1 MHYAAGAA
9 TTHGVSSVEAYEVLI
24 VDGAADGLP
33 MRLQAL
39 LDPERPVAR
48 PERFFAAERSMP
60 VVGGGVALVC
70 GAICAA
76 LAWSAVL
83 TARGE
88 DGPKLVIALVMIAFF
103 AWPAVWGARQ
113 VARYRAEGRAVA
125 AGRAR
130 AGLYVEDDGILWRGW
145 DGRVTWLPRS
155 RIVGAH
161 SGSIPGWGGGGAP
174 KTGWLLYR
182 DAAGASTTFILPVPD
197 CIALANA
204 LRPWLGG
211 EPFRRPQY

>member
-1 MHYAAGAA
+1 
-9 TTHGVSSVEAYEVLI
+9 
-24 VDGAADGLP
+24 
-33 MRLQAL
+33 
-39 LDPERPVAR
+39 PERPVAR

-76 LAWSAVL
+76 LGWSAARM
-83 TARGE
+83 ARGE

-155 RIVGAH
+155 RIVAAKWGR
-161 SGSIPGWGGGGAP
+161 PPDWGGGAAP
-174 KTGWLLYR
+174 EGGWLVYR
-182 DAAGASTTFILPVPD
+182 DDAGAVATFSLSVR
-197 CIALANA
+197 AVTSNLAGA
-204 LRPWLGG
+204 IGAWLGG